1 VTVRNGVCIDNAAAV
16 GYDQP
21 WWHGPFRGIEIDTL
35 VAGWQDCPVP
45 PAMEGLATPADVES
59 CCVTMLSVGR
69 HVALKVLPFAA
80 VLDPKQLQRFK
91 NEAQAAAALDHPNIV
106 HVHCVGCQ
114 RGVHYYAMQLIEGQ
128 TLADVIAELRAGQ
141 QLPSEGQRAIA
152 KATAA
157 TRTRQ

>member
-1 VTVRNGVCIDNAAAV
+1 MRFACYGLGHCENSALRSSSNYELTEHNGAIGKRIAT
-16 GYDQP
+16 G
-21 WWHGPFRGIEIDTL
+21 RGGMGIVYE
-35 VAGWQDCPVP
+35 AEQ
-45 PAMEGLATPADVES
+45 
-59 CCVTMLSVGR
+59 LSVGR

-91 NEAQAAAALDHPNIV
+91 NEAQAAVALDHPNIV